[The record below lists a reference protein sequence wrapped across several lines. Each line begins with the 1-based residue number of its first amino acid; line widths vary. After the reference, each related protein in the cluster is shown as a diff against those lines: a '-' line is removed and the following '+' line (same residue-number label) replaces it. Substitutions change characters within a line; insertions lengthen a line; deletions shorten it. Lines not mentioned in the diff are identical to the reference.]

1 MNRRPS
7 IRLSHAGFHVFDM
20 ERMVAFFTSV
30 YGLEV
35 TDRGVLGKRGEIA
48 FLGADPRDHH
58 QLVLYEGRTAR
69 DGVHHNHVSFEVGDL
84 DRLRTIHRALQAWP
98 GVTNL
103 LTVNHGI
110 AWSVYCDD
118 PEGNRT
124 EAFVDT
130 PWHVDQPYYSGELDL
145 SLSDAEIAGR
155 TRRMLDGEPSTEPV
169 EDWRARFA
177 ARLGLDGEAGGPS
190 STSGR

>member
-1 MNRRPS
+1 MNDRPRV
-7 IRLSHAGFHVFDM
+7 RLSHAGFHVFDM
-20 ERMVAFFTSV
+20 EQMVAFFTAV

-35 TDRGVLGKRGEIA
+35 TDRGVLGGRGEIA

-69 DGVHHNHVSFEVGDL
+69 DGVHHNHVSFEVADL
-84 DRLRTIHRALQAWP
+84 DRLREIHRALQAWP
-98 GVTNL
+98 GVSNVL
-103 LTVNHGI
+103 VVNHGI

-130 PWHVDQPYYSGELDL
+130 PWHVAQPYYSDRLDL
-145 SLSDAEIAGR
+145 SLSDAEIAER
-155 TRRMLDGEPSTEPV
+155 TREMLDGDPSAEPAA
-169 EDWRARFA
+169 DWRARFA
-177 ARLGLDGEAGGPS
+177 RRLGLDAAAGGD
-190 STSGR
+190 GR